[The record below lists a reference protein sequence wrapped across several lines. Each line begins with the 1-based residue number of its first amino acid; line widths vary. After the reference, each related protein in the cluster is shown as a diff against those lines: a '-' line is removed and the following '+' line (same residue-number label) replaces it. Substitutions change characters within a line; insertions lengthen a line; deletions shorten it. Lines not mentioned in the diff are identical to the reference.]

1 MPGQC
6 AQQILVRH
14 AGGETRYDTTSFT
27 VDDKSGVL
35 LVWTAADRKQALAAF
50 NREFW
55 LAVDFVDR
63 EGVNDATS
71 SDPVGT

>member
-1 MPGQC
+1 MSQC

-14 AGGETRYDTTSFT
+14 AAGETRYDTTSFT

-35 LVWTAADRKQALAAF
+35 LVWVAADRKQALAAF
-50 NREFW
+50 NSEFW

-63 EGVNDATS
+63 E
-71 SDPVGT
+71 VGDG